1 MNGDPI
7 IAASF
12 AVIDREIGSHP
23 WGWTAAE
30 YAIIRR
36 VIHAT
41 ADFEFKYLLRFSPQ
55 VIDLGIHAL
64 HRQAPVVT
72 DVGLVAQGVK
82 NHLAAHLPN
91 PLVNALDL
99 APPETGGETRAASGM
114 AHALAHYPGAVV
126 VIGNA
131 PTALAKLCELYPT
144 LAAPPAL
151 VIAAPVGFA
160 HVLEAKARLA
170 RTPIPQILVQGRK
183 GGSAAAAAILNAL
196 VDLAINHFAHRTP
209 SEPPHQ
215 TASRAD

>member
-55 VIDLGIHAL
+55 AIDLGMRAL
-64 HRQAPVVT
+64 HRHAPVVT

-82 NHLAAHLPN
+82 NHLAARLPN
-91 PLVNALDL
+91 SLVNALDL
-99 APPETGGETRAASGM
+99 APPETQGETRAALGM

-131 PTALAKLCELYPT
+131 PTALVKLCELYPT

-151 VIAAPVGFA
+151 VIAAPVGFV
-160 HVLEAKARLA
+160 HVLEAKAQLA
-170 RTPIPQILVQGRK
+170 QTPVPHILVQGRK

-196 VDLAINHFAHRTP
+196 VDLVVEHWAT
-209 SEPPHQ
+209 SSKSPHQ